1 MGLFDLFK
9 GKSKDGE
16 KKKPNAAAKWAE
28 AAGSKRAQAY
38 DRQEAIQEL
47 AKLGTA
53 EAVEA
58 LLKRFTFQTD
68 PSITDQEEKQLA
80 FEGILK
86 AGREAIEPVRAF
98 AAKAEG
104 LNAPMRILDKILD
117 EEEVIDELL
126 LWLSKWDTDYAKF
139 VDPKLQILEKL
150 GDYENPKIRPAVERF
165 LQDDNDPA
173 RFNAVVATLR
183 QKDPE
188 SLQPLL
194 RLLLEEE
201 SMRIRTKIADGIMT
215 CGWEIPDDQRDSVRK
230 ALPPEFGINGAGLI
244 TKR

>member
-9 GKSKDGE
+9 GKTKDGE
-16 KKKPNAAAKWAE
+16 KKSSPAAKWAE

-53 EAVEA
+53 DAVEA

-80 FEGILK
+80 FDGILK
-86 AGREAIEPVRAF
+86 AGREGIEPIRAF

-104 LNAPMRILDKILD
+104 LNAPMRILEKIL
-117 EEEVIDELL
+117 EEEEMIDELIV
-126 LWLSKWDTDYAKF
+126 WLSKWDTEYAKF
-139 VDPKLQILEKL
+139 IDPKLQILEKL
-150 GDYENPKIRPAVERF
+150 GDYQNPKIRAAVERF
-165 LQDDNDPA
+165 LEDDSDPA
-173 RFNAVVATLR
+173 RYNAVVATLK
-183 QKDPE
+183 QKNVE

-201 SMRIRTKIADGIMT
+201 SMRIRTRIADGIMQL
-215 CGWEIPDDQRDSVRK
+215 GWEIPDEQRDSVRK
-230 ALPPEFGINGAGLI
+230 ALPPEFGIDGSGQLK
-244 TKR
+244 KR